1 MDATGRR
8 SGQSLGP
15 YATRKFLLVGQAQ
28 PRGELRAPEPT
39 CNDRQP
45 PTLGGFHGTACVVE
59 MILDG
64 GLVPS
69 PDRHPSKAP

>member
-1 MDATGRR
+1 MDATGRI
-8 SGQSLGP
+8 GAKPGP
-15 YATRKFLLVGQAQ
+15 YATRKFLLVGRAQ
-28 PRGELRAPEPT
+28 PRGESRAPEPT

-45 PTLGGFHGTACVVE
+45 PHFRGISRDGCMVE

-69 PDRHPSKAP
+69 PDRHPSKAL